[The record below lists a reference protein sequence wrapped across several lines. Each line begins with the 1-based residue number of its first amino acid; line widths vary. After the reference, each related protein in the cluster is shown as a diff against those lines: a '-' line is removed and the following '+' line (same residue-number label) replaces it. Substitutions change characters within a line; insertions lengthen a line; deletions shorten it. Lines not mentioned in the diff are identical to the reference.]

1 MKKCLFFLMVLF
13 TAVSFAQADLIA
25 HYSMEE
31 ATGAIVDQVGGE
43 TADPVDSG
51 HVYNVPGP
59 DSWGNAVGLTGNGA
73 WQLDA
78 TESAELNDLTN
89 NFTVAAWVYIDS
101 DLRTAKIGTGPNANI
116 DRIIGDDVAW
126 DGDAWSFGIRST
138 GALLFT
144 KNGVVDVNANSAI
157 VPADQWVHVAAV
169 VSSATGVEFYIDGQ
183 LAQTSTDKRDVKVG
197 NDVFGIGRS
206 YGNAEAQWFPGSL
219 DEVRVYNTV
228 LTESEVAALLVSGN
242 TAELVSPG
250 NDTTTIPVDEPLQWS
265 APTVLVP
272 DSYTLN
278 LRIGDAN
285 WLDTANVSVTN
296 GATSPFS
303 VAWDRDTT
311 YFWRVD
317 SVKAGE
323 TYIGSTWSF
332 TTVLSVPEFAPGLP
346 EGVFTEAGQDV
357 VYTVTATNPFTLDDT
372 GMTYKWYKAPAAAL
386 TEGAKYQGT
395 TTDTLTVTSVDVADE
410 GEYFCRVTITSNS
423 ASADSAMASL
433 DIKRLI
439 GHWPF
444 DGDLVDV
451 VGGNDG
457 SVGDPNFAEGIVD
470 AQQAAEFFGDDPVI
484 VPTTALTT
492 AGWTISWW
500 EYSEPTAGGYGVWE
514 TMVGSGAGEK
524 GWEDFE
530 FGRVDG
536 YRYSFGFNDGGG
548 QYLWTPTDPELY
560 PRGMWHFHA
569 VAFDAETGVA
579 AWFIDGILYTVSN
592 GRNAALND
600 TISIGNVVGS
610 TDQPF
615 TGRIDDLKLYNYP
628 VNATEA
634 AVEYTNTVD
643 VVICTGDIVGDFNG
657 DCKVNADDLVKLAEA
672 WLDCNMIPLCL

>member
-13 TAVSFAQADLIA
+13 TAVSFAGADLIA

-31 ATGAIVDQVGGE
+31 TSGAIVDQVGGE
-43 TADPVDSG
+43 TAEPVDAG
-51 HVYNVPGP
+51 QVYSVPGP
-59 DSWGNAVGLTGNGA
+59 DSWGDAVGLTGNGA

-78 TESAELNDLTN
+78 TESAELNDLLN
-89 NFTVAAWVYIDS
+89 NFTVAAWVKLDS
-101 DLRTAKIGTGPNANI
+101 GLLAAKTGVNANNN
-116 DRIIGDDVAW
+116 RIIGDDVAW
-126 DGDAWSFGIRST
+126 DGDAWSFGVRGGNLI
-138 GALLFT
+138 FT
-144 KNGVVDVNANSAI
+144 KNGVVDVLTSVA
-157 VPADQWVHVAAV
+157 VPVDQWVHVAAV
-169 VSSATGVEFYIDGQ
+169 VSSTAGVEFYLDGV
-183 LAQTSTDKRDVKVG
+183 LAQTVANTANNNAG

-206 YGNAEAQWFPGSL
+206 YGNAEAQWFAGSL

-228 LTESEVAALLVSGN
+228 MAETEVAELLVSGN

-250 NDTTTIPVDEPLQWS
+250 NGAATIPVDEPLKWS

-272 DSYTLN
+272 DSYTLS

-296 GATSPFS
+296 GATSPFT
-303 VAWDRDTT
+303 AGWDRDTT

-346 EGVFTEAGQDV
+346 EGVFTEAVQDV

-372 GMTYKWYKAPAAAL
+372 GMTYKWLKAPAAAL

-423 ASADSAMASL
+423 ASADSAMANL
-433 DIKRLI
+433 DIKRLV

-457 SVGDPNFAEGIVD
+457 SVGDPNFAEGIVGT
-470 AQQAAEFFGDDPVI
+470 QQAADFFGDDPVTL
-484 VPTTALTT
+484 PTTALQT
-492 AGWTISWW
+492 AAWSISWW
-500 EYSEPTAGGYGVWE
+500 DFSGPDAGGPGVWE
-514 TMVGSGAGEK
+514 VMVGSGEGPS
-524 GWEDFE
+524 GYEDFE
-530 FGRVDG
+530 FCRERA
-536 YRYSFGFNDGGG
+536 YRYVFGFDAGGG
-548 QYLWTPTDPELY
+548 EYKWTPDDAEVY
-560 PRGMWHFHA
+560 PRGQWHFHA
-569 VAFDAETGVA
+569 VAFDDETDVVS
-579 AWFIDGILYTVSN
+579 WYIDGVLFHDFINRSVSLDEVLY
-592 GRNAALND
+592 L
-600 TISIGNVVGS
+600 GNVRGM
-610 TDQPF
+610 DEPF
-615 TGRIDDLKLYNYP
+615 TGRIDDFKLYNYP
-628 VNATEA
+628 LNATEA
-634 AVEYTNTVD
+634 AIEYTNTVD